1 MNFSE
6 RFSRWEGIVFG
17 FILGIA
23 ATVIGSMT
31 YNQINGLMHVSHWKR
46 SLHNRQLEE
55 IAVLMEEELAA
66 AMLAMEDRVPL
77 EISHYLATRYMPM
90 LYSHHMEY
98 AMTLLRNEDVTN
110 YNALH
115 QNSRFL
121 TFNLSQRDLSG
132 LDLRSA
138 DFSGAELT
146 ATNFSDCNLQDAKF
160 WLAEMP
166 RSNLTGA
173 DVTRVTFSR
182 AILSSA
188 ILTGIHG
195 EAPDFSEAIMVDV
208 SLTRLDGLRLAN
220 FADADLAQAN
230 LFDSSFPEAR
240 FDGADFTL
248 ASAVSSDFTR
258 VKSMNDVNL
267 TGANLTGARIEPG
280 KVERAWFVNADGL
293 SSSTAS
299 ALRRQGGVARPE
311 DVLQMVDPRIIAGF
325 RAQIEENDSV
335 LPDER
340 EAVLLDMLQQYY
352 LN

>member
-1 MNFSE
+1 MNFSQHI
-6 RFSRWEGIVFG
+6 SRWEGIIFG
-17 FILGIA
+17 FMLGVA
-23 ATVIGSMT
+23 ATVLGSMA
-31 YNQINGLMHVSHWKR
+31 YNQINGLMHVGHWKR
-46 SLHNRQLEE
+46 SLHNHQLEE
-55 IAVLMEEELAA
+55 IAALMEEELAA
-66 AMLAMEDRVPL
+66 AMLAMEDGVPL

-90 LYSHHMEY
+90 LYGHHMEY
-98 AMTLLRNEDVTN
+98 AMTLLRSEDVTK

-115 QNSRFL
+115 QNSGFL
-121 TFNLSQRDLSG
+121 TFNLSRKDLSG

-146 ATNFSDCNLQDAKF
+146 ETDFSDCNLEDAKF

-166 RSNLTGA
+166 RADLTDA
-173 DVTRVTFSR
+173 DVSRASFNR

-208 SLTRLDGLRLAN
+208 SLIRIEGLRLAD
-220 FADADLAQAN
+220 FAGAELAQAN

-248 ASAVSSDFTR
+248 ASAVGSDFAS
-258 VKSMNDVNL
+258 VASMNDVNL
-267 TGANLTGARIEPG
+267 TGANLTGAHIEPG
-280 KVERAWFVNADGL
+280 RIERAWFVNADGL
-293 SSSTAS
+293 SSSVAT
-299 ALRRQGGVARPE
+299 ALRRRGGVARPE

-325 RAQIEENDSV
+325 RAQIEDDESIQ
-335 LPDER
+335 PDER

>member
-1 MNFSE
+1 MTFMD
-6 RFSRWEGIVFG
+6 RLTRWEGIVFG

-23 ATVIGSMT
+23 ATVVGSMA

-55 IAVLMEEELAA
+55 IAALMEEELAVA
-66 AMLAMEDRVPL
+66 KSAMEDGVPL
-77 EISHYLATRYMPM
+77 DVSHYLATRYMPM
-90 LYSHHMEY
+90 LYAHHMAY
-98 AMTLLRNEDVTN
+98 AMTLLRNEDVTEF
-110 YNALH
+110 NALRRI
-115 QNSRFL
+115 SPFL

-146 ATNFSDCNLQDAKF
+146 GTNFSGCDLADARF
-160 WLAEMP
+160 LLAEMP
-166 RSNLTGA
+166 RADLTDA
-173 DVTRVTFSR
+173 NVTRASFSR

-188 ILTGIHG
+188 ILTRIRG
-195 EAPDFSEAIMVDV
+195 EASDFSEAIMVDV

-220 FADADLAQAN
+220 FADAELAQAN
-230 LFDSSFPEAR
+230 LFDSSFPEAH

-248 ASAVSSDFTR
+248 ASAVGSDFTR
-258 VKSMNDVNL
+258 VQSMNDVNL

-280 KVERAWFVNADGL
+280 RVERAWFVNADGL
-293 SSSTAS
+293 SSNTAT

-311 DVLQMVDPRIIAGF
+311 DVLQIVDSRIVSGF
-325 RAQIEENDSV
+325 RAQIEEDDSIQ
-335 LPDER
+335 PNER

>member
-1 MNFSE
+1 MNFNE
-6 RFSRWEGIVFG
+6 QFSRWEGIVFG
-17 FILGIA
+17 FMLGIA
-23 ATVIGSMT
+23 ATVVGAMA

-55 IAVLMEEELAA
+55 IAALMEEELAA
-66 AMLAMEDRVPL
+66 AMSAMEDGVPL

-90 LYSHHMEY
+90 LYHHHMEY
-98 AMTLLRNEDVTN
+98 AMTLLRNEDVTK
-110 YNALH
+110 YNGLH
-115 QNSRFL
+115 QNSGFL
-121 TFNLSQRDLSG
+121 TFNLSRKDLSG

-146 ATNFSDCNLQDAKF
+146 ETNFSDCNLEDAKF

-166 RSNLTGA
+166 RANLTDA
-173 DVTRVTFSR
+173 DVSRASFNR

-208 SLTRLDGLRLAN
+208 SLIRIEGLRLAD
-220 FADADLAQAN
+220 FAGAELAQAN
-230 LFDSSFPEAR
+230 LFASSFPEAR

-248 ASAVSSDFTR
+248 ASAVGSDFAS
-258 VKSMNDVNL
+258 VASMNDVNL
-267 TGANLTGARIEPG
+267 TGANLTGALIEPG
-280 KVERAWFVNADGL
+280 RIERAWFVNTDGL
-293 SSSTAS
+293 SSSMTR
-299 ALRRQGGVARPE
+299 ALRRRGGVARPE
-311 DVLQMVDPRIIAGF
+311 DVLQMVDSRIIAGF
-325 RAQIEENDSV
+325 RAQIEDDDSIQ
-335 LPDER
+335 PDER

>member
-1 MNFSE
+1 MNFSQQI
-6 RFSRWEGIVFG
+6 SRWEGIIFG
-17 FILGIA
+17 FMLGVA
-23 ATVIGSMT
+23 ATVLGSMA
-31 YNQINGLMHVSHWKR
+31 YNQINGLMHVGHWKR
-46 SLHNRQLEE
+46 SLHNHQLEE
-55 IAVLMEEELAA
+55 IAALMEEELAA
-66 AMLAMEDRVPL
+66 AMLAMEDGVPL

-90 LYSHHMEY
+90 LYGHHMEY
-98 AMTLLRNEDVTN
+98 AMTLLRSEDVTK

-115 QNSRFL
+115 QNSGFL
-121 TFNLSQRDLSG
+121 TFNLSRKDLSG

-146 ATNFSDCNLQDAKF
+146 ETDFSDCNLEDAKF

-166 RSNLTGA
+166 RADLTDA
-173 DVTRVTFSR
+173 DVSRASFNR

-208 SLTRLDGLRLAN
+208 SLMSIEALRLAD
-220 FADADLAQAN
+220 FAGAELAQAN
-230 LFDSSFPEAR
+230 LFGSSFPEAR

-248 ASAVSSDFTR
+248 ASAVGSDFAS
-258 VKSMNDVNL
+258 VASMNDVNL
-267 TGANLTGARIEPG
+267 TGANLTGAHIEPG
-280 KVERAWFVNADGL
+280 RIERAWFVNADGL
-293 SSSTAS
+293 SSSVAT

-325 RAQIEENDSV
+325 RAQIEDDESIQ
-335 LPDER
+335 PDER